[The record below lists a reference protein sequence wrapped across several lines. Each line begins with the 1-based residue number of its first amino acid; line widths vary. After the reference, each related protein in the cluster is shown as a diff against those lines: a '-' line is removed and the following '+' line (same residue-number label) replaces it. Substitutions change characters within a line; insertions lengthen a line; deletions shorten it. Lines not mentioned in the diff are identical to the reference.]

1 MNTFKSLNPYTN
13 ELNIEYKYHTRAE
26 VDAALDLLKKGKI
39 IGRTMRAY
47 ERSQILH
54 SFADILKENQEKL
67 AKLITKEIGK
77 TLKDSNIE
85 ISRAIQTTIFSAE
98 EARRVS
104 GTAYKSDVFQS
115 TNDKTAVTFLKPL
128 GIVLGITPFN
138 FPINLAIHKI
148 APAFATGNC
157 MLLKPSLQ
165 NYESGKLLVELCHEA
180 GFPKEMIQ
188 FIMPD
193 IPEMSYLTSHPE
205 INCISFTGGVPTA
218 HAIAKNSGFKKL
230 IFELGGNDPLIVM
243 DDGDV
248 KLAAATAV
256 AQRFGTAGQRCT
268 SPKRVF
274 IHAKVYDN
282 FKEELLALTKNLVV
296 GDPKDPN
303 TDVGPV
309 VNTHSADVVEKRI
322 NDAIAEGATL
332 LIGNK
337 REGNIIYPT
346 VLENINLKSE
356 LICDETFG
364 PVIPLVK
371 FDHIDEA
378 IEIIN
383 STEFGLQAGVFTDN
397 LKLIKRLF
405 NELEVG
411 TLIVNDGPGFRA
423 DHLPFGGVKN
433 SGIGREGVIESI
445 KEFTYIK
452 MLAM

>member
-1 MNTFKSLNPYTN
+1 MSNYKAINPYTN
-13 ELNIEYKYHTRAE
+13 EVNIEYTFHTREE
-26 VDAALDLLKKGKI
+26 VDQALDILRRGKV
-39 IGRTMRAY
+39 IGRKMRAY

-54 SFADILKENQEKL
+54 NLKRKLRDNRDKL
-67 AKLITKEIGK
+67 AKLISKEIGK
-77 TLKDSNIE
+77 NLKESYVE
-85 ISRAIQTTIFSAE
+85 VERAIQVTMYSAE
-98 EARRVS
+98 EARRVK
-104 GTAYKSDVFQS
+104 GDTYKTDVFEN
-115 TNDKTAVTFLKPL
+115 TNDKTAVTFRWPL

-193 IPEMSYLTSHPE
+193 IPEMSYLTAHDD

-218 HAIAKNSGFKKL
+218 KAIAKNSGFKKL

-243 DDGDV
+243 DDGDF
-248 KLAAATAV
+248 KAAAQVAV
-256 AQRFGTAGQRCT
+256 NQRFGTAGQRCT
-268 SPKRVF
+268 SPKRHF
-274 IHAKVYDN
+274 IHSAVYDEY
-282 FKEELLALTKNLVV
+282 KIELLKLTQNLNV
-296 GDPKDPN
+296 GDPMDPE

-309 VNTHSADVVEKRI
+309 VNAHSADIIEGRI
-322 NDAIAEGATL
+322 NKAIEEGATL
-332 LIGNK
+332 LAGGK

-346 VLENINLKSE
+346 ILENVNLKSE
-356 LICDETFG
+356 IICDETFG

-371 FDHIDEA
+371 FDNIDEA

-383 STEFGLQAGVFTDN
+383 STEFGLQAGLFTDN
-397 LKLIKRLF
+397 LKTIKKVF

-411 TLIVNDGPGFRA
+411 TVAVNDGPGFRA